1 MRHKPEDLHIVEWH
15 YLVLYFGTE
24 EFQKLS
30 NMNSQ
35 NRSLAQTKHMMGS
48 KPFAQCSYELRDP
61 QTGEEPNDV
70 DLWVKTHSKGGKW
83 TNDASKAV
91 YESACS
97 KIAEKEKESPNS
109 FIPLVERNLIFQ
121 EAYKQ
126 TTRAKS
132 SKVHGNGYLARYPS
146 RRQLM
151 TERFEDQA
159 CSEMASHM
167 ENEELKATLETR
179 TTSKPSI

>member
-1 MRHKPEDLHIVEWH
+1 M
-15 YLVLYFGTE
+15 
-24 EFQKLS
+24 S
-30 NMNSQ
+30 
-35 NRSLAQTKHMMGS
+35 SLCQ
-48 KPFAQCSYELRDP
+48 
-61 QTGEEPNDV
+61 
-70 DLWVKTHSKGGKW
+70 
-83 TNDASKAV
+83 
-91 YESACS
+91 ESACS